1 MQFIQADIT
10 TLAVD
15 AIVNAA
21 NERLLPGAGVCGA
34 IHAAAG
40 PELAVACAAIGRC
53 PTGQAVITPGFD
65 LPARYVIHTVG
76 PVWHG
81 GGHGEADLLASAYR
95 NSVVLAAEHGLQTI
109 AFPAISCGIY
119 GYPVEQA
126 AAIAVESV
134 RGSGLDVTFALFS
147 EELLEVFTDAWRQQ

>member
-40 PELAVACAAIGRC
+40 PELAAACAAIGRC

-81 GGHGEADLLASAYR
+81 GGHSEADLLASAYR
-95 NSVVLAAEHGLQTI
+95 SSVDLAAEHGLRTI

-126 AAIAVESV
+126 AAIAVEAV
-134 RGSGLDVTFALFS
+134 GGSGLDVTFALFS
-147 EELLEVFTDAWRQQ
+147 EDLLAVFTDAWRS